1 VSVTEKREGIFT
13 MKLRRASKLRGGLLV
28 LALGGGLVVAD
39 ATTARADSPSLG
51 SYETIATGLHN
62 PRQMSVGPDGSLYV
76 AEAGTGPVGAAQPG
90 TCTKGEEG
98 ESCAGDTASITVIEN
113 PAGEP
118 YTFRWVKGLLSV
130 ADHLGDGAVGLNA
143 VSVTRTGQ
151 VYGIVSGGDPATL
164 PASVL
169 DQNGQL
175 LRFRLDGSYV
185 PVAGISAHALD
196 NPLPGL
202 DRPDSNPY
210 GVLALRGKILVA
222 DAGANRVFTVR
233 DGEVETFAT
242 FEFRPQDDIDGVP
255 TSIAYHDGKIYVGQ
269 LGSLEPGRAKIT
281 IYDLEGDVLDTITG
295 LSSVTGVAVAPN
307 GDIYAA
313 EIFTGPPGPDTKG
326 ALVKIPADGS
336 ERTTVEL
343 DAPGGVA
350 VDRAGNVY
358 VTVNSVSGSDGKVI
372 RFSGGHSESPLGDKV
387 SYHSYD
393 GSSPDGDAA
402 YHDHTYD

>member
-1 VSVTEKREGIFT
+1 
-13 MKLRRASKLRGGLLV
+13 
-28 LALGGGLVVAD
+28 
-39 ATTARADSPSLG
+39 
-51 SYETIATGLHN
+51 
-62 PRQMSVGPDGSLYV
+62 MSIGPDGSLYV
-76 AEAGTGPVGAAQPG
+76 AEAGTGQLNATDTTG
-90 TCTKGEEG
+90 TCARGPEG
-98 ESCAGDTASITVIEN
+98 ETCAGNTSSITVIES
-113 PAGEP
+113 PADQP
-118 YTFRWVKGLLSV
+118 YVFRWVKGLLSF
-130 ADHLGDGAVGLNA
+130 ADSTGDGAVGLDA

-151 VYGIVSGGDPATL
+151 VYGIITYGEPTIRPSTVE
-164 PASVL
+164 
-169 DQNGQL
+169 DQNGKL
-175 LRFRLDGSYV
+175 LRFRLDGSHV
-185 PVAGISAHALD
+185 SIADIGSQSLAH
-196 NPLPGL
+196 PIPGSHEPFES
-202 DRPDSNPY
+202 DPY

-222 DAGANRVFTVR
+222 DAAANLVYSVHDGAIDN
-233 DGEVETFAT
+233 FAS

-269 LGSLEPGRAKIT
+269 LSSLEPGRAKIT

-343 DAPGGVA
+343 HAPGGVA